1 VHLCVCVNG
10 YGFYR
15 YRYTLLHEQA
25 LVRLCI
31 CVREWSYMH
40 VCQKSVCVCGHLS
53 VQTAHIYIYIRSVW
67 DLLLGLVKGLRGGVS
82 KMNSNRLNNQ
92 VSPLLRKAKLKVAP
106 LELPFVIN
114 CPSVHMSLP
123 IFRHTQFILVDSI
136 PVVSPQSP
144 YETLDKFGKSPGFPR
159 SFFKKPIISPLY
171 PYHIPIVSST
181 PIMIS

>member
-1 VHLCVCVNG
+1 MAMDSIDIDIPFCMNKHLYVYVYVCVSDHICTCVKKVCVCVG
-10 YGFYR
+10 I
-15 YRYTLLHEQA
+15 
-25 LVRLCI
+25 LVCKQR
-31 CVREWSYMH
+31 
-40 VCQKSVCVCGHLS
+40 
-53 VQTAHIYIYIRSVW
+53 IYIRSVW
-67 DLLLGLVKGLRGGVS
+67 DLLLGLVKGLRGVS

-144 YETLDKFGKSPGFPR
+144 YETLDKCGKSPGFPR